1 MQNDVN
7 LFELVAKQRKSSLC
21 CPDYHLASEVFVLCV
36 SVFVT
41 SDQQMLW
48 FTFICFVCLC

>member
-1 MQNDVN
+1 MQNDVV
-7 LFELVAKQRKSSLC
+7 LFELVAQQRKSSLC
-21 CPDYHLASEVFVLCV
+21 CPDYHLVSEVSGLRL

-41 SDQQMLW
+41 SDQRMFL

>member
-1 MQNDVN
+1 MQNDVV

-21 CPDYHLASEVFVLCV
+21 CPDYHLVSEVSSLLL
-36 SVFVT
+36 SVCVT
-41 SDQQMLW
+41 SDQRMFL

>member
-1 MQNDVN
+1 MQNDVV
-7 LFELVAKQRKSSLC
+7 LFELVAKQRKSRLC
-21 CPDYHLASEVFVLCV
+21 CPDYHLMSEVSGLRL

-41 SDQQMLW
+41 SDQRMFW